1 MRRDT
6 RRRFVPPP
14 LDQLKAKAINYY
26 MAYGN
31 LGNTIGGFVAHM
43 KKYFHTQ
50 MGGFSEKTIHN
61 HLKKALGLKKR

>member
-1 MRRDT
+1 
-6 RRRFVPPP
+6 
-14 LDQLKAKAINYY
+14 